1 MAMMICGVAVVLL
14 GAVMVGG
21 VIKEEFD
28 EHTQPERRY
37 VEAVVLVCGQK
48 RKKSWIFV
56 EYEQRKLSSGG

>member
-28 EHTQPERRY
+28 EHIQPERRY

-48 RKKSWIFV
+48 RKKSWIVV